1 MLHRSGGNFG
11 NFPCKSK
18 LQQVLKNHNLK
29 KIMSRHTN
37 AFCSSTCAVFLILS
51 AIAFE
56 RGRELYILRQNIF
69 CMNPTSVQLTVQS
82 KHNSTHILNIL
93 NFNCDIFKRYIMRVT
108 IPFFLL
114 ALVINVTRSWPTV
127 NKIFFQVL
135 NFCLGVKNWFQLHKL
150 KLSFSASLWFQ
161 LANHDDFTENEY
173 SGLRVLR
180 PKPVFY

>member
-1 MLHRSGGNFG
+1 M
-11 NFPCKSK
+11 SK
-18 LQQVLKNHNLK
+18 
-29 KIMSRHTN
+29 HTN

-69 CMNPTSVQLTVQS
+69 CMNPTTVQLTVQS

-135 NFCLGVKNWFQLHKL
+135 IFCLGVKKLVPITQAKIVIFCLFMISSCKSRWLHRKYIL
-150 KLSFSASLWFQ
+150 RS
-161 LANHDDFTENEY
+161 ENFKTKTRI
-173 SGLRVLR
+173 LQTDR
-180 PKPVFY
+180 K